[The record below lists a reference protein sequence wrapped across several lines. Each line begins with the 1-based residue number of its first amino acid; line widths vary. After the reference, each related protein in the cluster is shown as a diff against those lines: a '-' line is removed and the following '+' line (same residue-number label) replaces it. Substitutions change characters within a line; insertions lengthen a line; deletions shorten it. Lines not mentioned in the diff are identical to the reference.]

1 MELIFLLLGIFLG
14 AVFSYFI
21 VMYKN
26 KLENNVEA
34 ENLKMQNLELKVKH
48 QSYQENVDRMMLEMK
63 NQFAYSAGDALSK
76 NNQQF
81 LNLAQ
86 QLMDKYI
93 HQAAS
98 QFKSTEKEVS
108 QIVAP
113 LHLSLD
119 KNREMMQ
126 TFEKNNQSLIENLK
140 SHLESLSV
148 SQRSLEKETYALV
161 SALKNPKIRGKWGEV
176 GLHRIIEFAGLN
188 EYCDFSEQV
197 HSRQDDKTIRPDLII
212 QLPFERQIIVDS
224 KLPLNAYLLALE
236 TNDADEEKKYLK
248 QHAQLVNQ
256 HIQLLGSKEY
266 WRNFEQSADFVIM
279 YLEVE
284 SAYSA
289 ALHTDKELML
299 RAMGERVIL
308 ATPSTFISVL
318 QSIAYSWKQY
328 KSSENAKELL
338 NQVHTLHNRLAS
350 FLENYQKLGKN
361 IQMLSKTFNQGV
373 GSFES
378 RLMPVIRKIELLSGI
393 QNNDS
398 LELPGKV
405 ESDFNDE
412 L

>member
-14 AVFSYFI
+14 AAFSYFI

-279 YLEVE
+279 YMEVE

>member
-279 YLEVE
+279 YMEVE